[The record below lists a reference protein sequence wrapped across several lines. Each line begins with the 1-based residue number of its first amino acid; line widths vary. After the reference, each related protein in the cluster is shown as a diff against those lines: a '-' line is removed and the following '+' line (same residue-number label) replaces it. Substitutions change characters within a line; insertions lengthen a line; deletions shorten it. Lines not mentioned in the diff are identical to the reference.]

1 MTDKTRT
8 IWEVRPGER
17 ISLDGGRVL
26 VDVLEK
32 SGKVARLRVT
42 APREVKIQ
50 REECDGDSNSQRAY
64 CIGG

>member
-50 REECDGDSNSQRAY
+50 REESDQCRAMRDSMIAS
-64 CIGG
+64 